1 MKYAVISV
9 SETGA
14 ALGQKILAAFPGGTA
29 YERRGAESG
38 GDAISFDKTLTLTDE
53 IFTAYDGLLYIMATG
68 IAVRAIAPHVVSKT
82 TDPAVLVMD
91 EGGHHCISL
100 LSGHLGGANV
110 WAREIAAVVGAEP
123 VITTATDVHGKK
135 APDDIARKFHMR
147 IEPVEALKP
156 VNAAIAS
163 GKDFAYFVDMDCEG
177 AEDIIKKFS
186 ETGISA
192 LPFSEEEAKNF
203 AACAVVTEW
212 DISLENPH
220 VFLRPKNIFVG
231 IGCRRGTPEALV
243 SDAFHKAIT
252 VAGVSK
258 WQIKA
263 LASVDIKKD
272 EEGLLDFSRH
282 IGIPIHFHKAEEL
295 LKVAEARHL
304 AVSEFVLK
312 KIGVGN
318 VCETAAIAEASMG
331 RTLLA
336 KTKFSSVTAAIAVGS
351 SASSESDPGMRR
363 K

>member
-14 ALGQKILAAFPGGTA
+14 ALGQKILAVCPGGTA

-38 GDAISFDKTLTLTDE
+38 KDAILFDKTLDLTE
-53 IFTAYDGLLYIMATG
+53 NIFSAYDGLLYIMAAG
-68 IAVRAIAPHVVSKT
+68 IAVRAVAPHVASKT

-91 EGGHHCISL
+91 EGGNHCISL

-110 WAREIAAVVGAEP
+110 WAREIAIVVGAEP
-123 VITTATDVHGKK
+123 VITTATDVHGKR
-135 APDDIARKFHMR
+135 APDDIARMFHMR
-147 IEPVEALKP
+147 VEPVEALKP
-156 VNAAIAS
+156 VNAALAA
-163 GKDFAYFVDMDCEG
+163 GKDFAVFVDMSCDG
-177 AEDIIKKFS
+177 AKETVKKFS
-186 ETGISA
+186 ETGIA
-192 LPFSEEEAKNF
+192 ARPYTEAETKKL
-203 AACAVVTEW
+203 AACAVVTE
-212 DISLENPH
+212 ENLPVSCPH
-220 VFLRPKNIFVG
+220 VYLRPKHIFVG

-243 SDAFHKAIT
+243 SDAFQKALAM
-252 VAGVSK
+252 AGVSV
-258 WQIKA
+258 WQVKS

-295 LKVAEARHL
+295 LKVAEARQL

-336 KTKFSSVTAAIAVGS
+336 KTKFPSVTVAIAAGS
-351 SASSESDPGMRR
+351 SASSESGPDMRR